1 MINKNIKIFITI
13 LVVSLLIVLPAC
25 SSSNNDQVKVKT
37 SIARTGEI
45 ETTFPIAG
53 ALLPVQGA
61 DLTTSFMGKVTD
73 VFVSVG
79 DSVKQGQILAKLD
92 NSQLNAQYQQ
102 AVSSYQQLERSKAQ
116 ANITLN
122 NASETLA
129 RTKILY
135 GEGAVAKVQLDADQK
150 AYDIA
155 RSQVDSGSSISAAKA
170 SMNSISNQ
178 INNAEIKSP
187 IDGVVLS
194 ENISVGE
201 NASMGSTLFSVGDMS
216 LLKLTGTVSQ
226 EALPYIKN
234 GQSVELFID
243 IYPERTFAGSI
254 DNIGAM
260 SVSTGSYFPV
270 EISLNNNEKL
280 AAGLSAHA
288 EIKIKGEMHIIVPN
302 GAIVKN
308 KGESYLFIIENGKA
322 KKKTVITGISND
334 NDIEILKGLNGKET
348 VAITNAN
355 NLFDDMPVQIVKD

>member
-13 LVVSLLIVLPAC
+13 LVLSLITVLPAC
-25 SSSNNDQVKVKT
+25 SSNNDQVKVKT
-37 SIARTGEI
+37 SIARTGQI
-45 ETTFPIAG
+45 EATFPIAG

-92 NSQLNAQYQQ
+92 NSQLGAQYQQ
-102 AVSSYQQLERSKAQ
+102 AVSNYQQLERSRAQ
-116 ANITLN
+116 ANITFN
-122 NASETLA
+122 SASETLA

-135 GEGAVAKVQLDADQK
+135 AEGAVAKVQLDADQK

-170 SMNSISNQ
+170 SMDSISSQ

-187 IDGVVLS
+187 LDGVVLS

-201 NASMGSTLFSVGDMS
+201 NASIGSTLFSVGDMS

-234 GQSVELFID
+234 GQSVDLFID
-243 IYPERTFAGSI
+243 IYPERTFAGNI
-254 DNIGAM
+254 DNIGSM

-270 EISLNNNEKL
+270 EISLKNNENL
-280 AAGLSAHA
+280 AAGLTSHA
-288 EIKIKGEMHIIVPN
+288 EIKIKGDTHVIVPN
-302 GAIVKN
+302 AAVVTN
-308 KGESYLFIIENGKA
+308 KGESYLFIIENGVA
-322 KKKTVITGISND
+322 MKKTVITGIGND
-334 NDIEILKGLNGKET
+334 SDIEILKGLNGKET

-355 NLFDDMPVQIVKD
+355 NLFDNMPVQIVKD

>member
-13 LVVSLLIVLPAC
+13 LVVSMIIVLPAC
-25 SSSNNDQVKVKT
+25 SSNNDQVKVKT
-37 SIARTGEI
+37 SIARTGQL
-45 ETTFPIAG
+45 ETTFPVAG
-53 ALLPVQGA
+53 ALLPVKGA
-61 DLTTSFMGKVTD
+61 DLTASFMGKVTD
-73 VFVSVG
+73 VFVTVG
-79 DSVKQGQILAKLD
+79 DAVKQGQILAKLD

-102 AVSSYQQLERSKAQ
+102 AVSSYLQLERSQVQ
-116 ANITLN
+116 ASIAYNS
-122 NASETLA
+122 ASETLA

-135 GEGAVAKVQLDADQK
+135 AEGAVAKVQLDGDQK
-150 AYDIA
+150 AFDIA
-155 RSQVDSGSSISAAKA
+155 KSQVDSGSSIAAAKS
-170 SMNSISNQ
+170 SMDSIGSQ
-178 INNAEIKSP
+178 MNNADIKSP
-187 IDGVVLS
+187 FDGVVLS
-194 ENISVGE
+194 KNISVGE

-226 EALPYIKN
+226 AALPYIKN
-234 GQSVELFID
+234 GLAVDLFID
-243 IYPERTFAGSI
+243 IYPDRTFTGSI

-270 EISLNNNEKL
+270 EISLKNNEKL

-302 GAIVKN
+302 TAIVKN
-308 KGESYLFIIENGKA
+308 KGENYLFVIENGKA
-322 KKKTVITGISND
+322 MKKTVITGIANE